1 VIDTFRTIKQLVLLW
16 IVTIIL
22 IGTVLS
28 VYAEDRLVEGAM
40 ILAPVEGLN
49 RIGKISEDTL
59 ESCLARIPERVTPEQ
74 RIVAQQ
80 TCQHE
85 EATRKLES
93 LAVKGD

>member
-1 VIDTFRTIKQLVLLW
+1 MDTFRTIKRLVLVS
-16 IVTIIL
+16 IVMLIL
-22 IGTVLS
+22 TGTMLS

-40 ILAPVEGLN
+40 ILAPVERLN

-74 RIVAQQ
+74 RMVAQQ
-80 TCQHE
+80 ICQQE

-93 LAVKGD
+93 LAAVKGD